1 MTQRPLELIL
11 ARNLMSALST
21 PAFLVDEGGVLV
33 FYNEAAGM
41 MLGKRFEE
49 LGTVGPDEWGSL
61 FGPFDESGEPIP
73 YDELPLVVAV
83 RNGRPAHADFEIR
96 STDGA
101 SHEVEVSA
109 FPILTAHGSQGA
121 IAVFWPSA
129 DERQRGRPGMK
140 VKLWG
145 TRGSIPSPG
154 PETIRYGGNTSCV
167 GVTLSDGSLLA
178 LDAGTGIRSLGLA
191 LGDEPARLH
200 ILLTHLHLDHIQG
213 LVFFAPAFRPQT
225 EIVIWGPASPEA
237 SLRDRIARY
246 ISAPLSPVEVREL
259 PCDVSFRHCP
269 ETEWE
274 IGPARIRAASVAHR
288 GPTLGYRIDDGD
300 SSLTYIPDHEPALG
314 ADLDRLDEDWIS
326 GFALA
331 RDTSLLIHDGQ
342 YADAEYPE
350 HVGWGHSALSHS
362 LSFAR
367 RTGAERTV
375 LFHHDPMHSD
385 DFLDGLGAEGGRR
398 WAGAGRRRGGDR
410 AGRRAG
416 RVRAAGAGAEPGRD
430 RLSARLGGPRRYAG
444 QMPCPTPAI
453 EAAAERSALVR
464 DALETARRAHAGP
477 DPQRQR
483 RHALHRPPGRGRRAA
498 RRARLRR
505 RGAGGGAAARR
516 GRGERDRGR
525 RDPRALRRAGRRAWS
540 GR

>member
-21 PAFLVDEGGVLV
+21 PAFLVDEGGLLV

-41 MLGKRFEE
+41 LLGKRFEE
-49 LGTVGPDEWGSL
+49 LGTVGPQEWGSL

-73 YDELPLVVAV
+73 YDDLPLVTRRPRRPPRPRRAD
-83 RNGRPAHADFEIR
+83 RPLDRRHRARRRGLGLPDPHRPRLAGRDRRLLALA
-96 STDGA
+96 G
-101 SHEVEVSA
+101 
-109 FPILTAHGSQGA
+109 
-121 IAVFWPSA
+121 
-129 DERQRGRPGMK
+129 ERQRSGAGVK

-145 TRGSIPSPG
+145 TRGSIPAPG

-167 GVTLSDGSLLA
+167 GVTLSDGSMLA
-178 LDAGTGIRSLGLA
+178 LDAGTGIRCLGLA
-191 LGDEPARLH
+191 QPDEPARLH

-269 ETEWE
+269 ESEWE
-274 IGPARIRAASVAHR
+274 IGSARIRAASVSHR

-300 SSLTYIPDHEPALG
+300 SSLAYIPDHEPALG
-314 ADLDRLDEDWIS
+314 ADLDALEEDWIS

-331 RDTSLLIHDGQ
+331 QDASLLIHDGQ
-342 YADAEYPE
+342 YTDAEYPC
-350 HVGWGHSALSHS
+350 HVGWGHSATSHA

-375 LFHHDPMHSD
+375 LFHHDPLHSD
-385 DFLDGLGAEGGRR
+385 DQLDELGREARDRWIGL
-398 WAGAGRRRGGDR
+398 RRRPGANR

-416 RVRAAGAGAEPGRD
+416 RVRAARARRQRRGD
-430 RLSARLGGPRRYAG
+430 RLSL
-444 QMPCPTPAI
+444 
-453 EAAAERSALVR
+453 
-464 DALETARRAHAGP
+464 
-477 DPQRQR
+477 
-483 RHALHRPPGRGRRAA
+483 RPV
-498 RRARLRR
+498 
-505 RGAGGGAAARR
+505 
-516 GRGERDRGR
+516 
-525 RDPRALRRAGRRAWS
+525 
-540 GR
+540 